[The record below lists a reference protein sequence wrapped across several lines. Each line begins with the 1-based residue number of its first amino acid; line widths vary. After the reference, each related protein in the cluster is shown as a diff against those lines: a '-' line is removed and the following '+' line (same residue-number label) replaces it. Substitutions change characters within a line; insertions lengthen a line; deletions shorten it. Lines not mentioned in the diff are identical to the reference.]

1 MSRADELETSRNSLR
16 ALFRGELDAEAEAL
30 IEEVVRHCD
39 PPIKVVT
46 ESTWAL
52 KFGGL
57 VHCAVCE
64 EYRDVRVELPRERRG
79 RCEEHAEW
87 KIFYRHHSWD
97 DLEHREAVLQQLR
110 EWLNPGPGPAPLA
123 DHRPWYRI
131 AIEYLI
137 APFNR

>member
-1 MSRADELETSRNSLR
+1 MSRADELEISRNSLR
-16 ALFRGELDAEAEAL
+16 ALFRGELDAEADAL
-30 IEEVVRHCD
+30 IEEVVRYCD

-57 VHCAVCE
+57 VHCAVCQ

-87 KIFYRHHSWD
+87 KIFYRHHSWSPTELHD
-97 DLEHREAVLQQLR
+97 ALVMKLR
-110 EWLNPGPGPAPLA
+110 EWLAEGMQAESQIRN
-123 DHRPWYRI
+123 
-131 AIEYLI
+131 
-137 APFNR
+137 

>member
-1 MSRADELETSRNSLR
+1 MSRADELEISRNSLR
-16 ALFRGELDAEAEAL
+16 ALFRGELDAEADAL
-30 IEEVVRHCD
+30 IEEVVRYSD
-39 PPIKVVT
+39 PPIKVVS

-57 VHCAVCE
+57 VHCAVCQ

-97 DLEHREAVLQQLR
+97 DIEHREAVLQQLR
-110 EWLNPGPGPAPLA
+110 EWLNLGPGPAPLA